1 MSSRLETFFVR
12 AAPSAPADANE
23 QIAEQVL
30 LAGGLVLMATS
41 AGSLIVAL
49 PREAKDRL
57 SASPLVG
64 LVGGVTLD
72 ENAPGAKALRQ
83 EFARNAARQLEV
95 LGRLPIPAVAPPDPT
110 PRRPT

>member
-1 MSSRLETFFVR
+1 MSARLETFFVR
-12 AAPSAPADANE
+12 AAPNAPADANE
-23 QIAEQVL
+23 QIAERVL
-30 LAGGLVLMATS
+30 LAGGLVLMATG

-49 PREAKDRL
+49 PREAKDSL
-57 SASPLVG
+57 SANPLVG

-83 EFARNAARQLEV
+83 EFARNAERQLAV
-95 LGRLPIPAVAPPDPT
+95 LGRLPTPAIVPPDST